1 MLYLKSGGTGR
12 TGEIMLQSTVFIVD
26 DDESIRDSLAMLMKS
41 VGLHAGCYASA
52 ADFLEA
58 YDPHRPGCLIL
69 DIRMPG
75 MSGIELQRKLAEQH
89 SILPII
95 FLTGHG
101 DVPGAVHAMRSG
113 AVDFIQK
120 PFNEQALLDR
130 VHRTLK
136 QDLKNHELLE
146 RREEIR
152 DRVASLTA
160 RETEVMEQVAAGNA
174 NKVIAMNLKVSER
187 TIEIHR
193 ARVMHKMGAE
203 SLPHLVRMVIQVRD
217 K

>member
-1 MLYLKSGGTGR
+1 MHR
-12 TGEIMLQSTVFIVD
+12 STVFIVD
-26 DDESIRDSLAMLMKS
+26 DDDSIRDSLAMLMKS
-41 VGLHAGCYASA
+41 VGLHAECHASA
-52 ADFLEA
+52 AGFLEA

-101 DVPGAVHAMRSG
+101 DVSGAVHAMRAG
-113 AVDFIQK
+113 AVDFIEK
-120 PFNEQALLDR
+120 PFNEQTLLDR

-136 QDLKNHELLE
+136 QDLQNHELLE

-152 DRVASLTA
+152 DRIASLTP
-160 RETEVMEQVAAGNA
+160 RESQVMDQVAAGCA
-174 NKVIAMNLKVSER
+174 NKVIAMNLDVSER
-187 TIEIHR
+187 TVEIHR

-203 SLPHLVRMVIQVRD
+203 SLPHLVRLVLQGRD

>member
-1 MLYLKSGGTGR
+1 MHR
-12 TGEIMLQSTVFIVD
+12 STVFIVD
-26 DDESIRDSLAMLMKS
+26 DDDSIRDSLGMLMKS
-41 VGLHAGCYASA
+41 VGLTAECYSSA
-52 ADFLEA
+52 AEFLDA
-58 YDPHRPGCLIL
+58 YDPHQPGCLIL

-75 MSGIELQRKLAEQH
+75 MSGIELQHKLAEQH

-101 DVPGAVHAMRSG
+101 DVSGAVHAMRAG
-113 AVDFIQK
+113 AVDFIEK
-120 PFNEQALLDR
+120 PFNEQTLLDR

-136 QDLKNHELLE
+136 QDLKNHELLL

-152 DRVASLTA
+152 DRIASLTV
-160 RETEVMEQVAAGNA
+160 RESQVMEQVAAGNA
-174 NKVIAMNLKVSER
+174 NKVIAMNLNISER
-187 TIEIHR
+187 TVEIHR

-203 SLPHLVRMVIQVRD
+203 SLPHLVRMVIQGRD